1 MPTAILT
8 YGSGW
13 QSSGGLSKDTKT
25 TISNAAEIPSK
36 HSPCHLADSGATEG
50 YKEKIP
56 IPSSYVSGLGTLDY

>member
-1 MPTAILT
+1 MHTAILS

-13 QSSGGLSKDTKT
+13 QSSDGPSEDTKPP
-25 TISNAAEIPSK
+25 ISNVAEIPSK

-56 IPSSYVSGLGTLDY
+56 IPSPYVSGLGTLDY